1 MMHLPPDPLEAGGIP
16 GFGERLRSGET
27 TAEKVTTAYID
38 RIAALDGRLQAYEH
52 VAGDAALA
60 AARSVDRLLA
70 AGTDL
75 GPLMGVPVAIK
86 DIVAVD
92 GMPTTAGSMMD
103 VADLI
108 GPEGGFVKMLKRAG
122 CVILGKVKTTEFA
135 IGTLLGI
142 NQVRGTPWNP
152 WDAETH
158 RIPGSSSSGSGVAT
172 AAGLCG
178 FAIGSDTGGSVRIPA
193 AFNGIVGLKTTKGV
207 WPTDGV
213 FPLCPTFDTLS
224 TLTRTA
230 ADAAVVAEVLIGG
243 PRPVPAPARGL
254 RLGQPSRHFF
264 DKLDPEVE
272 ADLEKAVALLHAAG
286 VEIVPF
292 EVPEIH
298 EADEALAA
306 VMPAELIASLG
317 RQRFLAG
324 RDRMD
329 TEAEMRAAPGL
340 DVMADQY
347 TRLVRRHHA
356 VVEIYRERM
365 RGLDGWLAPSAP
377 MLPMAV
383 EEATTPEGRRRLTE
397 DGARTTRHTNF
408 LGLCSVSVPV
418 QGLGARLPVGLQ
430 INARGFGE
438 RGAIG
443 AALSLETLMGPPRM
457 PDLSGFATQ
466 GGEL

>member
-1 MMHLPPDPLEAGGIP
+1 MKAPPPDPLEDGGIP
-16 GFGERLRSGET
+16 AFGERLRAGAT
-27 TAEKVTTAYID
+27 TAEAVTTAYLD
-38 RIAALDGRLQAYEH
+38 RITALDGRLRAYEY
-52 VAGDAALA
+52 VARETALA
-60 AARSVDRLLA
+60 TARSLDRLLA

-75 GPLMGVPVAIK
+75 GPLMGVAVAIK

-92 GMPTTAGSMMD
+92 GMPTTAGSNLD

-108 GPEGGFVKMLKRAG
+108 GPEGGFVKKLKRAG
-122 CVILGKVKTTEFA
+122 CVLLGKVKTTEFA

-193 AFNGIVGLKTTKGV
+193 AFNGLVGLKTTKGV

-230 ADAAVVAEVLIGG
+230 ADAAVVAEALIGG

-254 RLGQPSRHFF
+254 RLGRPSRHFF

-272 ADLEKAVALLHAAG
+272 ACLDRAIAVLDDAG

-292 EVPEIH
+292 EVPEID

-317 RQRFLAG
+317 RMRFLAE
-324 RDRMD
+324 RQRMD
-329 TEAEMRAAPGL
+329 TEAEARAAPGL
-340 DVMADQY
+340 DVAADHY
-347 TRLVRRHHA
+347 IRLVHRHHA

-377 MLPMAV
+377 MLPMTVAEAV
-383 EEATTPEGRRRLTE
+383 TPEGRRRLIE

-408 LGLCSVSVPV
+408 LGLCCVSVAV
-418 QGLGARLPVGLQ
+418 QGPGAALPVGLQ
-430 INARGFGE
+430 INAPGFGE

-443 AALSLETLMGPPRM
+443 VALLLETLMGPPRM
-457 PDLSGFATQ
+457 PDLSGFAT
-466 GGEL
+466 LTA